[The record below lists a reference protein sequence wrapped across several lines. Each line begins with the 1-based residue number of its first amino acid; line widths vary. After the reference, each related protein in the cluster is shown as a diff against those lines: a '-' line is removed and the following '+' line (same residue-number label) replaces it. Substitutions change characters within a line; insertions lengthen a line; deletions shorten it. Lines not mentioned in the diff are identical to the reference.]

1 MKITIDTSCLAIC
14 PNSGLS
20 EVVRNLI
27 SELPLVEDGN
37 HFNYFYNYLRSER
50 KVPKHSPKNTVN
62 QTLRVPR
69 KFVDWLWRFN
79 WFPNDFILPKADIY
93 HSLHVQ
99 VPPSIQMKKIL
110 TVHDCRFLAL
120 PEIYSEREVKNYF
133 SLMNLSLKR
142 ADLVVA
148 VSKHTRLELLKYFT
162 ISENRIKVIHN
173 GFRPYHSAENREQK
187 EIENFTKKNRLPKD
201 YLLFIGVLDPRK
213 NLEGL
218 IKALLKLK
226 KERNDCPD
234 LVIAGISQKD
244 WCKSNQYKK
253 AVELNLLKHI
263 HITGVLEKDILWGI
277 TENAFALCYPSVY
290 EGFGFPPL
298 EAMSQGVPV
307 LAGNN
312 SSIPEITGNAA
323 CLVNALNVD
332 DIADGLL
339 KIIYKNDYR
348 QKLIKRGFEQ
358 IKKFS
363 WPQTAAKYIQ
373 LYDEVL
379 G

>member
-1 MKITIDTSCLAIC
+1 
-14 PNSGLS
+14 
-20 EVVRNLI
+20 
-27 SELPLVEDGN
+27 
-37 HFNYFYNYLRSER
+37 
-50 KVPKHSPKNTVN
+50 
-62 QTLRVPR
+62 
-69 KFVDWLWRFN
+69 
-79 WFPNDFILPKADIY
+79 
-93 HSLHVQ
+93 
-99 VPPSIQMKKIL
+99 
-110 TVHDCRFLAL
+110 
-120 PEIYSEREVKNYF
+120 
-133 SLMNLSLKR
+133 MNLSLKR